1 MILEKMKGGRK
12 MVGVRSEMQT
22 DLYLLSIFTHVYFK
36 LWTLVTNQ
44 NNAK

>member
-22 DLYLLSIFTHVYFK
+22 DLYLLSIFTHVYCK
-36 LWTLVTNQ
+36 LWTLGNQ